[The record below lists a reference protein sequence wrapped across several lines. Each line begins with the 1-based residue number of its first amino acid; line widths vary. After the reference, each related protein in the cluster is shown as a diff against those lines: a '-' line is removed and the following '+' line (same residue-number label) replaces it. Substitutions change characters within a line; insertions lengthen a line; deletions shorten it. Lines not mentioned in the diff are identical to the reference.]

1 MESKSAGVYK
11 NRRGRLL
18 ILLAAALLLIASCSA
33 KKEAL
38 RPPPPSPPPSPQP
51 SPPSLQRVEVVR
63 LRLAANREFVGV
75 RLRMIGGDRFD
86 PKTTEIYLVDES
98 TGEKFSVVRLERIGR
113 MAEFRVPGEKDVF
126 NIMFRNREGKLK
138 IGSRVTVVVGSARQE
153 HLLVQP

>member
-1 MESKSAGVYK
+1 MEWGETGWGTKWTG
-11 NRRGRLL
+11 RRV
-18 ILLAAALLLIASCSA
+18 LLAVALCLIASCSP

-38 RPPPPSPPPSPQP
+38 RPPP
-51 SPPSLQRVEVVR
+51 RMEVVQ

-75 RLRMIGGDRFD
+75 RFRLIGAERFD
-86 PKTTEIYLVDES
+86 PEATEIYLVDES

-113 MAEFRVPGEKDVF
+113 MAEFSVPGEKDLHH
-126 NIMFRNREGKLK
+126 IMFRNQEGKLK